1 MLSSGELSNLWT
13 LAVDTP
19 ASSHGVVDFG
29 RYVAAETGGRM
40 PMLTIWG
47 RNNSINVQKVLW
59 CCAELGLEFRRI
71 DAGLQYGVNNTP
83 EYLANNPTGLV
94 PTIDDDGYILWE
106 SNVIVR
112 YLSSRHGLGTLC
124 PADLQARFRA
134 EIWMDWQ
141 QSFLWPSFR
150 TVFQGLI
157 RTPPEK
163 RDNNAIAAAKGKA
176 ASALKILDRHLAG
189 RDYVEGKQLTF
200 GDIPVGIAAYRW
212 FALGMPR
219 DELPNMVRWHD
230 RLAERPAFR
239 QHVMLPLT

>member
-1 MLSSGELSNLWT
+1 
-13 LAVDTP
+13 
-19 ASSHGVVDFG
+19 
-29 RYVAAETGGRM
+29 
-40 PMLTIWG
+40 MLTIWG

-59 CCAELGLEFRRI
+59 CCGELGLDYKRI

-112 YLSSRHGLGTLC
+112 HLSSRHGLGTLC
-124 PADLQARFRA
+124 PSDLQSRFRA

-141 QSFLWPSFR
+141 QSFLWPPFR
-150 TVFQGLI
+150 IVFQGLI

-163 RDNNAIAAAKGKA
+163 RDNNAIEAAKGRA
-176 ASALKILDRHLAG
+176 AAALTILDRHLAG
-189 RDYVEGKQLTF
+189 RDYVEGGRLTF
-200 GDIPVGIAAYRW
+200 GDIPVGCAAYRW
-212 FALGMPR
+212 FALGMSR
-219 DELPNMVRWHD
+219 EALPNMARWHD

-239 QHVMLPLT
+239 QHIMLPLT

>member
-1 MLSSGELSNLWT
+1 
-13 LAVDTP
+13 
-19 ASSHGVVDFG
+19 
-29 RYVAAETGGRM
+29 M

-94 PTIDDDGYILWE
+94 PTMDDDGYILWE

-176 ASALKILDRHLAG
+176 ASALTILDRHLAG

-212 FALGMPR
+212 LALGMPR

>member
-1 MLSSGELSNLWT
+1 MLSLGELSNLWT

-94 PTIDDDGYILWE
+94 PTMDDDGYILWE

-176 ASALKILDRHLAG
+176 ASALTILDRHLAG

-212 FALGMPR
+212 LALGMPR

-230 RLAERPAFR
+230 RLAERSAFR
-239 QHVMLPLT
+239 QHVMLQLT

>member
-1 MLSSGELSNLWT
+1 
-13 LAVDTP
+13 
-19 ASSHGVVDFG
+19 
-29 RYVAAETGGRM
+29 M

-219 DELPNMVRWHD
+219 EELPAR
-230 RLAERPAFR
+230 RAPGFPPAHHAAADVGGGLR
-239 QHVMLPLT
+239 